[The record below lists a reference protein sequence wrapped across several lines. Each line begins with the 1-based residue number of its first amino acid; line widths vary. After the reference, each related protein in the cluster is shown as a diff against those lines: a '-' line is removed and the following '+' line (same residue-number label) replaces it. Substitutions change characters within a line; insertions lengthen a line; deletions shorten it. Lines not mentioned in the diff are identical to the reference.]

1 MDHPTLAPVVTFL
14 ISTYNRRE
22 VLLGTLAELSLLG
35 QRTDV
40 LTETIVVDNAS
51 TDGTAAAIAATVPDV
66 RVVRLD
72 RNLGACGKNAGLP
85 LAGGEFVVFL
95 DDDSYPTVDTVHRLI
110 EHFGADEQL
119 GAAVFTVTLPD
130 GSQECSAY
138 PNVAIGC
145 GTAFRRVAL
154 EQVGGLPTDFF
165 MAAEEYDVSL
175 RLLGAGWDVR
185 RFDDLH
191 VRHLKTPGARQPT
204 RISRLDAR
212 NNLMLATR
220 YLPRKW
226 VVPFAV
232 DWARRYW
239 WIAGSKGPGHRRA
252 TAVGLAQGLA
262 RSLRPG
268 HRRPIGQVAFER
280 FSRGVDIHRRL
291 DKAVRV
297 RRARSI
303 VLVDVGKNLLPFY
316 NACRACGLQVVAI
329 ADDRLAAAGR
339 TYHGIPV
346 VTDAVAAG
354 LDFDAAVVANLS
366 PVHARLSG
374 QRWRELQVRPVIDL
388 FEPVAESAPPMRMA
402 A

>member
-1 MDHPTLAPVVTFL
+1 
-14 ISTYNRRE
+14 
-22 VLLGTLAELSLLG
+22 
-35 QRTDV
+35 
-40 LTETIVVDNAS
+40 
-51 TDGTAAAIAATVPDV
+51 
-66 RVVRLD
+66 
-72 RNLGACGKNAGLP
+72 
-85 LAGGEFVVFL
+85 
-95 DDDSYPTVDTVHRLI
+95 
-110 EHFGADEQL
+110 
-119 GAAVFTVTLPD
+119 
-130 GSQECSAY
+130 
-138 PNVAIGC
+138 
-145 GTAFRRVAL
+145 
-154 EQVGGLPTDFF
+154 
-165 MAAEEYDVSL
+165 
-175 RLLGAGWDVR
+175 
-185 RFDDLH
+185 
-191 VRHLKTPGARQPT
+191 
-204 RISRLDAR
+204 
-212 NNLMLATR
+212 
-220 YLPRKW
+220 
-226 VVPFAV
+226 
-232 DWARRYW
+232 
-239 WIAGSKGPGHRRA
+239 
-252 TAVGLAQGLA
+252 
-262 RSLRPG
+262 
-268 HRRPIGQVAFER
+268 VAFER